1 MKQRLLLCL
10 LLALAVVYFA
20 VPRIPLGDP
29 GLAGVFAIAWL
40 LFALIVVGGNLVG
53 LLYSKGRRKTVLPA
67 ENKENQGDKVRR
79 YSR

>member
-10 LLALAVVYFA
+10 LLAFALIYFA

-29 GLAGVFAIAWL
+29 GLGGIFAIAWL

-53 LLYSKGRRKTVLPA
+53 LLYGKERRKAPVLT
-67 ENKENQGDKVRR
+67 EDTRKEGNKLRR

>member
-10 LLALAVVYFA
+10 LLALALIYFA

-29 GLAGVFAIAWL
+29 GLGGLFAIAWL
-40 LFALIVVGGNLVG
+40 TFALIVVGGNLVG
-53 LLYSKGRRKTVLPA
+53 LLYNKKKQKATLLSEESKNEP
-67 ENKENQGDKVRR
+67 NKVRR